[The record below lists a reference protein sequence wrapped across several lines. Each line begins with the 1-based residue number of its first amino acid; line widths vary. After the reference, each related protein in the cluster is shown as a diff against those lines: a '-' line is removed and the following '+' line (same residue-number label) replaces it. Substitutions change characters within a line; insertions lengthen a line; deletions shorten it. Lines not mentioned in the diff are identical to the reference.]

1 MPSVAVKL
9 TKAQVADLTAI
20 CRLGASKLNALADA
34 LAAIST
40 IRRSELRRI
49 IVEVAGEE
57 SAGRLRRVLTG
68 LSFAIRTRDVS
79 PGDMLEAIGNAF
91 SSEGLKEEDSLLW
104 HECRPILEKLVSLP
118 AVVLTT
124 KARDLAEDFER
135 ALTNARIL
143 TDIRPVYNDSDDVV
157 GAEVIQTLRI
167 AYDSRGDSNTDTIS
181 FALDLQDI
189 KKLHNA
195 CARAIT
201 KAESAAKLLRYQLGD
216 EVIVIG
222 EA

>member
-1 MPSVAVKL
+1 MPSLAIKL

-20 CRLGASKLNALADA
+20 CRLGASKLNAVADA
-34 LAAIST
+34 LRGIST

-57 SAGRLRRVLTG
+57 LAVRVRRVLTG
-68 LSFAIRTRDVS
+68 LSFAIRTRDLP
-79 PGDMLEAIGNAF
+79 PGDLLQAIELAL
-91 SSEGLKEEDSLLW
+91 SSEGLKEEDLLLW
-104 HECRPILEKLVSLP
+104 HECRPILETLVSLP

-135 ALTNARIL
+135 ALTNARLL
-143 TDIRPVYNDSDDVV
+143 TDIRPVYNDFDDVV

-167 AYDSRGDSNTDTIS
+167 EYYSRANSNTGTIS
-181 FALDLQDI
+181 FALDLEDI
-189 KKLHNA
+189 KKLQNA

-201 KAESAAKLLRYQLGD
+201 KAELATRLLRTQLGE
-216 EVIVIG
+216 EVIVLG
-222 EA
+222 ET